1 MSAMTGTA
9 CVPHAPRLT
18 PAWTYRPGPDV
29 AHSPPPG
36 LVEAQSLAKAAAMAA
51 LAFAAP
57 GVTEREVELAGSDHL
72 SAAGV
77 EHVWTITNVGVGSNT
92 HICFPTHPPTDLAI
106 AKRDV
111 VMVDIHP
118 ITPAGFW
125 GDCTRC
131 RVIGDY
137 PEAVSAL
144 RDLEALHYETLEKC
158 RPGMPANELFGLS
171 AQRLMPEGFEL
182 LDLLANIGHS
192 LTPGAAYLH
201 NFIDAGNETPM
212 WGAWAVEPFAARDG
226 IAVKVEDLVW
236 FGRDTCQ
243 IL

>member
-1 MSAMTGTA
+1 MPAST
-9 CVPHAPRLT
+9 PHAPRLT
-18 PAWTYRPGPDV
+18 PAWTYRPGPDL
-29 AHSPPPG
+29 AYAPPPG
-36 LVEAQSLAKAAAMAA
+36 LVEAQNLAKAAAAAA
-51 LAFAAP
+51 LAVAAP
-57 GVTEREVELAGSDHL
+57 GVTEREVELAGSDRMR
-72 SAAGV
+72 AGGV
-77 EHVWTITNVGVGSNT
+77 EHVWTITNVGVGPNA

-106 AKRDV
+106 AARDV

-137 PEAVSAL
+137 PEAASAL
-144 RDLEALHYETLEKC
+144 RDLEALHYEVLEKC
-158 RPGMPANELFGLS
+158 RPGMPASELFGLS
-171 AQRLMPEGFEL
+171 AQRLKAEGFEL

-201 NFIDAGNETPM
+201 NFIDAGNETLM
-212 WGAWAVEPFAARDG
+212 WGAWAVEPFAARGG

-236 FGRDTCQ
+236 FGRESCQ